1 MSLYTG
7 LLRTCCRLQLDL
19 FGEVQ
24 RPEKLGPE
32 DEVVLVVLRM
42 RARHV
47 AHLHVVHARDDGL
60 ARPARKLTKKKSKK
74 SAPQY
79 IYYIKSLYMLY
90 YRTFENFLMGCL
102 GAVVPVL

>member
-60 ARPARKLTKKKSKK
+60 ARPARKLTKKKLKK
-74 SAPQY
+74 VSAPVY
-79 IYYIKSLYMLY
+79 LLYKVTIY
-90 YRTFENFLMGCL
+90 
-102 GAVVPVL
+102 VVLQDF

>member
-47 AHLHVVHARDDGL
+47 AHLHVVNARDNSL
-60 ARPARKLTKKKSKK
+60 ARPARKLINKKKSQK
-74 SAPQY
+74 SAPQF
-79 IYYIKSLYMLY
+79 IYYIKPHYTHY
-90 YRTFENFLMGCL
+90 ITQDF
-102 GAVVPVL
+102 

>member
-60 ARPARKLTKKKSKK
+60 ARPARKLTKKKLKNV
-74 SAPQY
+74 SAPVY
-79 IYYIKSLYMLY
+79 LLYKVTIY
-90 YRTFENFLMGCL
+90 
-102 GAVVPVL
+102 VVLQDF